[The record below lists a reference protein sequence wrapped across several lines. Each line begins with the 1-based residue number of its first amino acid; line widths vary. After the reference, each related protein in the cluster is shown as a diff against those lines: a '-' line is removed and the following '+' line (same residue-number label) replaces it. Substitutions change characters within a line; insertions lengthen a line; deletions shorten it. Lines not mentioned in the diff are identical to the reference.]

1 MAPPW
6 PLRLCVP
13 RAITRAMNDTTHR
26 LDMVLL
32 ARGLVASRAKARD
45 AVLRGH
51 VRVDGVLA
59 TKPAATIRPNAT
71 LEIDDPAQR
80 YVSRAALKLVAG
92 LDHFGYD
99 PTGRTAIDLGASTG
113 GFTEVLLER
122 GARHVHAL
130 DVGHGQLHPRV
141 ASRSRVTMR
150 EGLNV
155 RDLTADDIGEPFDAI
170 VCDVSFISLRL
181 ALPPALELAEPGSWA
196 VLLVKPQFEVGK
208 DGIGKGG
215 LVRDASEGE
224 ASVGRIVDWIAAEP
238 GWVVDGLVPS
248 PIAGGDG
255 NHEFLLG
262 IRKDKPHG

>member
-1 MAPPW
+1 MPSLW
-6 PLRLCVP
+6 PLRSAVAH
-13 RAITRAMNDTTHR
+13 AITRAMNDTTQR

-51 VRVDGVLA
+51 VRVDGIA
-59 TKPAATIRPNAT
+59 ITKPAATIRPNAV

-80 YVSRAALKLVAG
+80 YVSRA
-92 LDHFGYD
+92 DHFGYEVS
-99 PTGRTAIDLGASTG
+99 GRTAIDLGASTG

-122 GARHVHAL
+122 GARHVHSL

-155 RDLTADDIGEPFDAI
+155 RDLEAEDIGEPFDAI

-208 DGIGKGG
+208 DGIAKNG
-215 LVRDASEGE
+215 LVRDPAEGD
-224 ASVGRIVDWIAAEP
+224 AAVQRIVDWIATEP

-262 IRKDKPHG
+262 VRKD